1 MENLQYD
8 QLFTAL
14 AKAQGE
20 FGIAIKNRYNPHF
33 KSYYTDL
40 DELIRVTR
48 PALQKYGLCIK
59 QGYIVIDDKLVFRTM
74 LGHTS
79 GQFTESYIPITPDK
93 PTIQSLGSCL
103 TYLSR
108 YSYKDILCIAIA
120 DDIVDNDGND
130 TDNEPAPEKPKVEPK
145 IEKPVSFTN
154 YERISKEQYDL
165 LQDVLDGYPVIAK
178 DLLGS
183 YEIKSLSELPK
194 ISFGKV
200 LKKIEEKKLAGEF

>member
-1 MENLQYD
+1 MENMQYD

-33 KSYYTDL
+33 KSYYVDL

-48 PALQKYGLCIK
+48 PALQKHGLSIK
-59 QGYIVIDDKLVFRTM
+59 QGYTLISDKLMFRTV

-79 GQFTESYIPITPDK
+79 GQYTESFIPITPDK

-108 YSYKDILCIAIA
+108 YSYKDILCIAIS

-130 TDNEPAPEKPKVEPK
+130 NDATDNEPAPEKPKVEPK
-145 IEKPVSFTN
+145 VEKQVSFTN
-154 YERISKEQYDL
+154 YERISKDQHEQ
-165 LQDVLDGYPVIAK
+165 LQASLDGYPVIAK
-178 DLLGS
+178 DLLAS
-183 YEIKSLSELPK
+183 YQLKTLSELPRY
-194 ISFGKV
+194 
-200 LKKIEEKKLAGEF
+200 LL